1 MILLTAGM
9 SWGLDSVASPFTMSA
24 SVWLSTMIFMQCVFS
39 LCGLHSSSF
48 PSEVRLML
56 SSSSDVVLL
65 VGLVWL
71 VVNCLSIGSLL
82 RVVLVNV
89 AEGVDSFSVLVVSGF
104 GGIPSGAKYA
114 LILGLHSL
122 IQVLLVRCVL
132 ASFIQFGPRMSI
144 IILSYGVT
152 WPPPLCIGLPGI
164 FPRRYVLCVLIAFHH
179 S

>member
-1 MILLTAGM
+1 MILLIAGM
-9 SWGLDSVASPFTMSA
+9 SWGLDSVESPLTMSA

-39 LCGLHSSSF
+39 VCGLHSSSF
-48 PSEVRLML
+48 PSEFRLLL

-71 VVNCLSIGSLL
+71 LVSCLSIGSLL
-82 RVVLVNV
+82 RVVLV
-89 AEGVDSFSVLVVSGF
+89 GVVRGLGSSSVFVVSGF
-104 GGIPSGAKYA
+104 GGIPSGARYA
-114 LILGLHSL
+114 LIFGLHSL

-132 ASFIQFGPRMSI
+132 ASFIQFGPKMSI

-164 FPRRYVLCVLIAFHH
+164 FPVRMCCV

>member
-1 MILLTAGM
+1 
-9 SWGLDSVASPFTMSA
+9 MSA

-71 VVNCLSIGSLL
+71 LVNCLNIGSLL
-82 RVVLVNV
+82 RVVFV
-89 AEGVDSFSVLVVSGF
+89 GVIAVVGSSSVLVVSGF
-104 GGIPSGAKYA
+104 GGIPSGARYA

-144 IILSYGVT
+144 IILS
-152 WPPPLCIGLPGI
+152 
-164 FPRRYVLCVLIAFHH
+164 
-179 S
+179 